1 MLGSDQPWRANAGV
15 YKKAFELEGP
25 RKDLAFL
32 GILTPEALLARRM
45 ASQNTAFAIANPGPF
60 QGDDTPILEYTA
72 PRAFYIHLRDPGVSR
87 IMSFDERTWQMDL
100 APMDATRELATLEP
114 PALKAIFTNGGSVNG
129 SLLDFLKNRYAHYIG
144 RADLMPIMVE
154 GRPLPCIMQGT
165 NRNIPIPSPPSAE
178 TNMLVRQLVLSEYTL
193 RAAPANQLAAVENIE
208 GALDSITEYHQRGA
222 DWSPAYYADLA
233 VKACLRMANPGRA
246 RAILLRGL
254 QLEPDSDQLHY
265 LSRILVRENILQPA
279 DLPQTAMKWPH

>member
-1 MLGSDQPWRANAGV
+1 
-15 YKKAFELEGP
+15 
-25 RKDLAFL
+25 
-32 GILTPEALLARRM
+32 
-45 ASQNTAFAIANPGPF
+45 
-60 QGDDTPILEYTA
+60 
-72 PRAFYIHLRDPGVSR
+72 
-87 IMSFDERTWQMDL
+87 
-100 APMDATRELATLEP
+100 
-114 PALKAIFTNGGSVNG
+114 LKAIFTNGGSVNG